1 MRLKTLELQGFK
13 SFADKTVLSFDRG
26 VTAVVGPNGS
36 GKSNISDAMRWV
48 LGEISSKSIRG
59 KKMEDVIFGGTD
71 NRRPMGYAE
80 VSLTIDN
87 TDPDNKMAI
96 DYDEVTV
103 TRRYYRTGESEYMIN
118 RKPVRLK
125 DITELFMNTGIGR
138 GGYSIVGQGKA
149 AEIISQKSDER
160 RNIFEEAA
168 GIAKY
173 RARKNEAERKLAE
186 TDDNLIRI
194 NDILSELE
202 GRVGPLERDAAK
214 ARKYIELFEAKKALD
229 VAICIFDIDDIK
241 AKSKK
246 LTTDFEII
254 SHELEMADDSL
265 SALET
270 QSDRLYEI
278 TQANK
283 LRYEELNRLIN
294 ESNKKRFD
302 REASGKVLENDVMHL
317 NEAIAQSEAEKE
329 RIAKNIE
336 AAQALLNAS
345 LAANEEKKNQL
356 FELIAE
362 YEAKKSAVA
371 EYDTALEALFDEI
384 DRADM
389 DINQKKDEAV
399 QARIDLSALE
409 ASGKSRDD
417 RRDMLEAELEEVMT
431 SIELMESRIA
441 KADETISA
449 YKKNIED
456 IDILEGESA
465 SVIDACNRKIAKLT
479 TEKNRI
485 TLDISAKKQRIDT
498 LRRMEE
504 HFEGYT
510 NSVRSVMTAS
520 EDGILRG
527 IIGPLSKII
536 DVDPQYAVAIE
547 TALGAQIQNIV
558 CENEE
563 DAKSAIRYLKDNR
576 RGRATFYPLTSVKP
590 QYLPDNVR
598 LKGMKGYVGIASELI
613 NTEERYYPVIDS
625 LLARTAVFEDLDDA
639 NVAAK
644 ANGYKLRCVTLDGQ
658 QINAGGSFTG
668 GSLKQESGMLTRS
681 AQIDAIAEELDKAEK
696 ELLKIEKD
704 IKAEEAVISE
714 NEGGHEDILAKK
726 ALFASLCSAEE
737 TQQKILISQRDND
750 RSRNNVILEALA
762 SIDREQ
768 TDTESGILREKQ
780 RIAELEAEIS
790 ALEKRMGELISKRE
804 ALTKEQSDLSV
815 AMNHCGIEIEK
826 KKKDIDQ
833 GEYEISIRRDA
844 LDELISKRNIE
855 DNKISA
861 AKEKL
866 EAISEKI
873 LGGKE
878 ESDKIARE
886 IEAMQEEIESITKAN
901 LANEAKEAKLRE
913 QTKDLTHK
921 RETLFREYTKLES
934 QCENIQAE
942 QDKLVS
948 HLWDEYELSFSA
960 ATELEYEKITESTRP
975 EAVRARNELRGK
987 IKHLGHVNVNAIE
1000 EYEEVKTRYDFLKGQ
1015 FEDLTK
1021 SKNELTGVIYK
1032 LEGEMRTQ
1040 FVSVLEQINK
1050 NFKEV
1055 FRELFG
1061 GGTAELRLSDPEN
1074 VLTSGIEINVAPP
1087 GKIIKSLS
1095 LLSGGE
1101 QSFVSIA
1108 LFFAI
1113 LKVNPTPFC
1122 VLDEIEA
1129 ALDEVN
1135 VTRFAQY
1142 CQKYSNKTQFIV
1154 ITHRRG
1160 TMETSDTLY
1169 GVTMYERGVSK
1180 VLSVNVSEV
1189 EQKIG
1194 VKL

>member
-138 GGYSIVGQGKA
+138 GGYSIVSQGKA

-202 GRVGPLERDAAK
+202 GRVGPLEKDAAK
-214 ARKYIELFEAKKALD
+214 ARKYIELFEAKKTLD
-229 VAICIFDIDDIK
+229 VAICIFDISDIK
-241 AKSKK
+241 AKAKK
-246 LTTDFEII
+246 FTTDFEII

-294 ESNKKRFD
+294 ESNRRRFD
-302 REASGKVLENDVMHL
+302 FEASGKVLENDVMHL
-317 NEAIAQSEAEKE
+317 NETIAQSEAEKE

-336 AAQALLNAS
+336 AAEALAAS
-345 LAANEEKKNQL
+345 SIGANEEKKN
-356 FELIAE
+356 ELMALVSDYTEKQAKVGE
-362 YEAKKSAVA
+362 YESV
-371 EYDTALEALFDEI
+371 LEGLFDEI
-384 DRADM
+384 DTVDM

-399 QARIDLSALE
+399 QGRIDLSALE
-409 ASGKSRDD
+409 ASGRSRED
-417 RRDMLEAELEEVMT
+417 RRSMLNSELNEVKDSVDIIT
-431 SIELMESRIA
+431 KRI
-441 KADETISA
+441 KQADETIAA
-449 YKKNIED
+449 YRKNIED
-456 IDILEGESA
+456 IEGQKNESDEIISHA
-465 SVIDACNRKIAKLT
+465 EAEIERLTHRKNKL
-479 TEKNRI
+479 
-485 TLDISAKKQRIDT
+485 TLDISAKKQRIDN
-498 LRRMEE
+498 LRRMEDL
-504 HFEGYT
+504 FEGYT
-510 NSVRSVMTAS
+510 GSVRSVMSAA
-520 EDGILRG
+520 ERGILKG

-536 DVDPQYAVAIE
+536 EVDSEYAVAIE
-547 TALGAQIQNIV
+547 TALGAQIQNLV
-558 CENEE
+558 CENER
-563 DAKSAIRYLKDNR
+563 DAKEAIRYLKDNR
-576 RGRATFYPLTSVKP
+576 KGRATFYPLTSIKP
-590 QYLPDNVR
+590 QYLPDSVKLN
-598 LKGMKGYVGIASELI
+598 GMKGYLGLASELVR
-613 NTEERYYPVIDS
+613 TEQRFYDVIDS
-625 LLARTAVFEDLDDA
+625 LLARTAVFDDLDNA
-639 NVAAK
+639 NTAAK

-668 GSLKQESGMLTRS
+668 GSLKQDSGILTRS
-681 AQIDAIAEELDKAEK
+681 AE
-696 ELLKIEKD
+696 IESINED
-704 IKAEEAVISE
+704 IKKSEA
-714 NEGGHEDILAKK
+714 DLAKTESDIEEQKKVIADNQGANDDINARK
-726 ALFASLCSAEE
+726 ALFNSLCSAEE
-737 TQQKILISQRDND
+737 TQQKILMTQLSGDNARMD
-750 RSRNNVILEALA
+750 AINASLEA
-762 SIDREQ
+762 IDREQ
-768 TDTESGILREKQ
+768 SDAESSIIKGKENIKTLEAE
-780 RIAELEAEIS
+780 IAELEDKMKS
-790 ALEKRMGELISKRE
+790 LISRRE
-804 ALTKEQSDLSV
+804 SLTREQSDISV
-815 AMNHCGIEIEK
+815 AMNLCGIEIEK

-855 DNKISA
+855 DNKISM

-866 EAISEKI
+866 DAIAEKISGGKEASEKISAEISEMQAEIAAISE
-873 LGGKE
+873 E
-878 ESDKIARE
+878 
-886 IEAMQEEIESITKAN
+886 N
-901 LANEAKEAKLRE
+901 LANEAKESKLRE
-913 QTKDLTHK
+913 ETKDLTHK
-921 RETLFREYTKLES
+921 RETLFREYTKLEAK
-934 QCENIQAE
+934 CEGIREE
-942 QDKLVS
+942 QDKLVA
-948 HLWDEYELSFSA
+948 HLWDEYELTFSA
-960 ATELEYEKITESTRP
+960 ASELEYEEITESTRP
-975 EAVRARNELRGK
+975 EAVRARNELKSK

-1000 EYEEVKTRYDFLKGQ
+1000 EYEEVKTRYDFLKTQ

-1021 SKNELTGVIYK
+1021 SKTELSGVIYK
-1032 LEGEMRTQ
+1032 LESEMRTQ
-1040 FVSVLEQINK
+1040 FITVLEEINK

-1061 GGTAELRLSDPEN
+1061 GGTAELKLSDPEN

-1189 EQKIG
+1189 ERKIG

>member
-1 MRLKTLELQGFK
+1 MRLKSLELQGFK
-13 SFADKTVLSFDRG
+13 SFADKTVLSFVRV

-138 GGYSIVGQGKA
+138 GGYSIVSQGKA

-202 GRVGPLERDAAK
+202 GRVEPLEKDAAK

-229 VAICIFDIDDIK
+229 VAICIFDITDIK

-246 LTTDFEII
+246 LQSDFEII

-265 SALET
+265 SSLET

-283 LRYEELNRLIN
+283 LRYEELNRLIA
-294 ESNKKRFD
+294 ESNQRRFD
-302 REASGKVLENDVMHL
+302 FESSGKVLENDVLHL
-317 NEAIAQSEAEKE
+317 NETIAQSEAEKE

-336 AAQALLNAS
+336 AAEALLAS
-345 LAANEEKKNQL
+345 SVSDNEKKKEEL
-356 FELIAE
+356 FSLVVD
-362 YEAKKSAVA
+362 YESKKAKVS
-371 EYDTALEALFDEI
+371 EYDETLEALFEDI
-384 DRADM
+384 DRVDM
-389 DINQKKDEAV
+389 DANQKKDEVV

-409 ASGKSRDD
+409 ASGKSRED
-417 RRDMLEAELEEVMT
+417 RRNMLNAEIEEVDA
-431 SIELMESRIA
+431 SIELISKRINQ
-441 KADETISA
+441 ADQTIAS
-449 YKKNIED
+449 YKKNIEEIEAQNAQSDD
-456 IDILEGESA
+456 IINSCNAE
-465 SVIDACNRKIAKLT
+465 IDKLT
-479 TEKNRI
+479 HRKNKL
-485 TLDISAKKQRIDT
+485 TLDISAKKQRIDA

-504 HFEGYT
+504 LFEGYT
-510 NSVRSVMTAS
+510 NSVRSVMTAA
-520 EDGILRG
+520 ENGTLHG

-536 DVDPQYAVAIE
+536 EVDTKYAVAIE
-547 TALGAQIQNIV
+547 TALGQQIQNIV
-558 CENEE
+558 CENEK
-563 DAKSAIRYLKDNR
+563 DAKDAIRYLKDNR
-576 RGRATFYPLTSVKP
+576 RGRATFYPLTSIKP
-590 QYLPDNVR
+590 QYLPDNAK
-598 LKGMKGYVGIASELI
+598 LDGMKGYVGLAHELVK
-613 NTEERYYPVIDS
+613 TDERYYNVIDS
-625 LLARTAVFEDLDDA
+625 LLARTAVFETLDDA

-668 GSLKQESGMLTRS
+668 GSLRQDSGILTRS
-681 AQIDAIAEELDKAEK
+681 SEIESITEELSKSEKDLCDTENKIAEQEK
-696 ELLKIEKD
+696 IIADNQGSHDD
-704 IKAEEAVISE
+704 IVAR
-714 NEGGHEDILAKK
+714 K
-726 ALFASLCSAEE
+726 ALFVSLCSAEE
-737 TQQKILISQRDND
+737 TQQKILVSQQDSDNN
-750 RSRNNVILEALA
+750 RRAALITGLE
-762 SIDREQ
+762 SID
-768 TDTESGILREKQ
+768 
-780 RIAELEAEIS
+780 
-790 ALEKRMGELISKRE
+790 
-804 ALTKEQSDLSV
+804 KEQSDTEDNIVREKTNIDNLEKEIAALELQMRSHITKRDELTREQSDISV
-815 AMNHCGIEIEK
+815 EMNLCGIEIEK
-826 KKKDIDQ
+826 KKKDIDA
-833 GEYEISIRRDA
+833 GDYEISIRRTA
-844 LDELISKRNIE
+844 VEELISKRNIE

-861 AKEKL
+861 ANEKL
-866 EAISEKI
+866 DTIAEKISGGKQASEKI
-873 LGGKE
+873 
-878 ESDKIARE
+878 A
-886 IEAMQEEIESITKAN
+886 EEINTMQAEIASISEQN
-901 LANEAKEAKLRE
+901 LANEAKESKLRE
-913 QTKDLTHK
+913 ETKDLTHK
-921 RETLFREYTKLES
+921 RETLFREYTKLET
-934 QCENIQAE
+934 QCENIQSE
-942 QDKLVS
+942 QDKLVA

-960 ATELEYEKITESTRP
+960 ACELEYEAITESARP
-975 EAVRARNELRGK
+975 EAVKQRNELRGK

-1000 EYEEVKTRYDFLKGQ
+1000 EYEEVKTRYDFLKVQ

-1021 SKNELTGVIYK
+1021 SKSELAGVIYK

-1040 FVSVLEQINK
+1040 FINVLDQINK
-1050 NFKEV
+1050 NFKDV

-1087 GKIIKSLS
+1087 GKIIKNLS

-1101 QSFVSIA
+1101 QAFVSIA

-1142 CQKYSNKTQFIV
+1142 CQKYSSKTQFIV

-1180 VLSVNVSEV
+1180 VLSVNVNEV

>member
-59 KKMEDVIFGGTD
+59 KRMEDVIFGGTD

-214 ARKYIELFEAKKALD
+214 ARKYIELFEEKKALD
-229 VAICIFDIDDIK
+229 VAVCIFDISDIK
-241 AKSKK
+241 ERSKK
-246 LTTDFEII
+246 LRSDFEII

-294 ESNKKRFD
+294 ESNQRRFD
-302 REASGKVLENDVMHL
+302 YESSGKVLENDVKHL
-317 NEAIAQSEAEKE
+317 NDAISQSEAEKE
-329 RIAKNIE
+329 RITKNIE
-336 AAQALLNAS
+336 AAQALVAS
-345 LAANEEKKNQL
+345 SVASNEEKKN
-356 FELIAE
+356 ELMALVSDYTE
-362 YEAKKSAVA
+362 KQAKVG
-371 EYDTALEALFDEI
+371 EYDSTLEELFDEI
-384 DRADM
+384 DTVDM
-389 DINQKKDEAV
+389 DINQKKDEVV
-399 QARIDLSALE
+399 QARIGLSALE

-417 RRDMLEAELEEVMT
+417 RRAMLNAELDEVNS
-431 SIELMESRIA
+431 SIELISKRI
-441 KADETISA
+441 KQADETIAS
-449 YKKNIED
+449 YRKSIEEVED
-456 IDILEGESA
+456 QKGESDGIIEHA
-465 SVIDACNRKIAKLT
+465 KAEIERLTHRKNKL
-479 TEKNRI
+479 
-485 TLDISAKKQRIDT
+485 TLDISAKKQRIEN

-504 HFEGYT
+504 LFEGYT
-510 NSVRSVMTAS
+510 GSVRSVMSAAERGS
-520 EDGILRG
+520 LRG

-536 DVDPQYAVAIE
+536 EVDSEYAVAIE
-547 TALGAQIQNIV
+547 TALGAQIQNLV
-558 CENEE
+558 CENEK
-563 DAKSAIRYLKDNR
+563 DAKEAIRYLKENR
-576 RGRATFYPLTSVKP
+576 KGRATFYPLTSIKP
-590 QYLPDNVR
+590 QYLPGNVK
-598 LKGMKGYVGIASELI
+598 LEGMTGYLGLASELVK
-613 NTEERYYPVIDS
+613 TEERFYDVIDS
-625 LLARTAVFEDLDDA
+625 LLARTAVFDNLDNA
-639 NVAAK
+639 NIAAK

-668 GSLKQESGMLTRS
+668 GSLKQDSGILTRS
-681 AQIDAIAEELDKAEK
+681 AEIESINEEIKKSEADLNKTEA
-696 ELLKIEKD
+696 D
-704 IKAEEAVISE
+704 IKEQEGIISE
-714 NEGGHEDILAKK
+714 NQGANDDITARK
-726 ALFASLCSAEE
+726 ALFASLCTAEE
-737 TQQKILISQRDND
+737 TQQKILMTQLTGDE
-750 RSRNNVILEALA
+750 SRKDAITASLE

-768 TDTESGILREKQ
+768 TDTEASIVKGKESINV
-780 RIAELEAEIS
+780 LEAEIS
-790 ALEKRMGELISKRE
+790 KLEERMSELVRQRE
-804 ALTKEQSDLSV
+804 TLTREQSDISV
-815 AMNHCGIEIEK
+815 KMNLCGIEIEK

-855 DNKISA
+855 DNKISSA
-861 AKEKL
+861 TEKL
-866 EAISEKI
+866 DAIAEKI
-873 LGGKE
+873 SGGKE
-878 ESDKIARE
+878 EAGRIAAE
-886 IEAMQEEIESITKAN
+886 IAEMQAEIASISEQN
-901 LANEAKEAKLRE
+901 LANEAKESKLRE
-913 QTKDLTHK
+913 ETKDLTHK
-921 RETLFREYTKLES
+921 RETLFREYTKLET
-934 QCENIQAE
+934 QCESVKDE
-942 QDKLVS
+942 QDKLIA

-960 ATELEYEKITESTRP
+960 ACELEYEPVTASTRP

-1000 EYEEVKTRYDFLKGQ
+1000 EYEEVKTRYDFLKVQ

-1021 SKNELTGVIYK
+1021 SKSELAGVIYK

-1050 NFKEV
+1050 NFKDV

-1061 GGTAELRLSDPEN
+1061 GGTAELKLSDPEN

-1101 QSFVSIA
+1101 QAFVSIA

-1142 CQKYSNKTQFIV
+1142 CQKYSHKTQFIV